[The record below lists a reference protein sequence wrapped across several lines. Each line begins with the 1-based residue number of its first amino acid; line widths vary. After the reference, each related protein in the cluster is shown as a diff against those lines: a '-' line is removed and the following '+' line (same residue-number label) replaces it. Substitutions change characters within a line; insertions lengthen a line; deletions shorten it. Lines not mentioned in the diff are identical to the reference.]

1 MEYTVKEIICSDGGK
16 ATVYIPIRT
25 EEEEKKQQECI
36 AKAGASL
43 LRAALAAEMKQQ
55 KVTGK
60 EGEYGKEQS
69 YRGSQDLVV

>member
-43 LRAALAAEMKQQ
+43 LRAALAAEMKQHGEEQQ
-55 KVTGK
+55 KQK
-60 EGEYGKEQS
+60 
-69 YRGSQDLVV
+69 

>member
-43 LRAALAAEMKQQ
+43 LRAAIAAEMKQVKMEQ
-55 KVTGK
+55 AEQGLPGNDVTRKNKGK
-60 EGEYGKEQS
+60 S
-69 YRGSQDLVV
+69 R